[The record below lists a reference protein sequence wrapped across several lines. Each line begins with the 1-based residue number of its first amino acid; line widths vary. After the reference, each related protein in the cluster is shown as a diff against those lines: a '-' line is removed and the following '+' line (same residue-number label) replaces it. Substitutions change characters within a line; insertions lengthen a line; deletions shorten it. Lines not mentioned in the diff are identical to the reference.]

1 MIHDV
6 RRGTVRSRSAGAVAA
21 LAVVAAVGLS
31 ACSPAKVGAAA
42 IIGDKRITTA
52 QVNNASAGIRQGNPQ
67 LAQGEGLERTVLFYL
82 VLAPWV
88 LPTAAAN
95 GQGVSN
101 QEATKLLPDAST
113 PDPDSVL
120 VLRTFIALQ
129 KMQQAGLSEP
139 LAQVQKDVTE
149 AAPRVSPRYGA
160 FDAKTMSIVDAPPNW
175 VVPKSE
181 PTQTTS
187 EQP

>member
-1 MIHDV
+1 M
-6 RRGTVRSRSAGAVAA
+6 RRGSRSAQALVV

-42 IIGDKRITTA
+42 IVGDSRITSA

-67 LAQGEGLERTVLFYL
+67 LAQGEGLERTVLYYL
-82 VLAPWV
+82 VIAPWV

-101 QEATKLLPDAST
+101 QEATKLLPDAKT

-139 LAQVQKDVTE
+139 LAQVQKDI
-149 AAPRVSPRYGA
+149 AAANPKLSPRYGT
-160 FDAKTMSIVDAPPNW
+160 FDAKSMSIVDAPPNW
-175 VVPKSE
+175 VVPQSE
-181 PTQTTS
+181 PTETTT

>member
-6 RRGTVRSRSAGAVAA
+6 RRGPFRARSARAAVV
-21 LAVVAAVGLS
+21 LAVVAGVGLS

-42 IIGDKRITTA
+42 IVGDQRITTA
-52 QVNNASAGIRQGNPQ
+52 QVNTASDGIRTGNPQ

-82 VLAPWV
+82 VIAPWV

-95 GQGVSN
+95 GQGVSK
-101 QEATKLLPDAST
+101 QEATKLLPDAT
-113 PDPDSVL
+113 DPDPDSIL

-139 LAQVQKDVTE
+139 LAQVQKDVT
-149 AAPRVSPRYGA
+149 AANPKLSPRYGT
-160 FDAKTMSIVDAPPNW
+160 FDAKSMSIVDAPPNW

-181 PTQTTS
+181 PTPTS
-187 EQP
+187 GEQP